1 MAYANDIINI
11 AVTNFRVADGDKE
24 TNLRRMVGF
33 ANAAAK
39 RGADMVI
46 FPEMALTGYGRYIDP
61 DIPMEEKIAMA
72 ETTEGEAAKTLGKV
86 AVDKGIYIVFGL
98 PEKKS
103 EDADVLYNSAFVLGP
118 EGFVGSYQKIH
129 PYGSENEW
137 CKRGE
142 EVPFIFDTEWGPVSL
157 GICYDNYQ
165 FPELARWCAYK
176 GSRLHLNPTAAAQE
190 APNEN
195 ARYQFLRC
203 YQPHLEYLVLS
214 SSIYIASANLT
225 GWDHGVY
232 FGGGS
237 FVCGPKTN
245 EYSEVEVVTY
255 VGDLDDY
262 QNGIHIGTIDLTMA
276 DRYQF
281 QDHPEWGGPD
291 YRPEI
296 FKKMFEEE

>member
-1 MAYANDIINI
+1 MTYQNDIITI
-11 AVTNFRVADGDKE
+11 AVCNFKPADGDNTLNTK
-24 TNLRRMVGF
+24 RMVGF

-39 RGADMVI
+39 READLII

-61 DIPMEEKIAMA
+61 EISREDKIARA
-72 ETTEGEAAKTLGKV
+72 ETVNGPAAKALGKV
-86 AVDKGIYIVFGL
+86 AEDNNVYIVFGL
-98 PEKKS
+98 PEKRDD
-103 EDADVLYNSAFVLGP
+103 EPGILYNSAFVLGP

-142 EVPFIFDTEWGPVSL
+142 NLPFIFDTEWGPISL

-190 APNEN
+190 VPNEN

-225 GWDHGVY
+225 GFDHGCY

-245 EYSEVEVVTY
+245 EYSEVEVTTY
-255 VGDLDDY
+255 IGDLDDY
-262 QNGIHIGTIDLTMA
+262 QNDIHIGTIDLTMA

-281 QDHPEWGGPD
+281 EDHPEWGGPD
-291 YRPEI
+291 YRPDI
-296 FKKMFEEE
+296 YRRMFSEE